1 LVPWSGQNA
10 LIRRIFQLVEAMK
23 EDLVM
28 EWTPEQ
34 DAQLTEMHRKRLS
47 VRFVADWMRWPAAAV
62 RLRLIE
68 LGLVKPLTARG
79 SSVVVRTARPATGN
93 GQPRHAATSQ
103 AADLDDDD
111 DDDLRAQPGCPR
123 GHLIPEAKIAAL
135 YSGTGGDYR

>member
-1 LVPWSGQNA
+1 
-10 LIRRIFQLVEAMK
+10 MK

-68 LGLVKPLTARG
+68 LGLVKPLTARAA
-79 SSVVVRTARPATGN
+79 SVVVRTAQQPGAADS
-93 GQPRHAATSQ
+93 QPRRAASPT
-103 AADLDDDD
+103 AELDDDEED
-111 DDDLRAQPGCPR
+111 ELRAQPGCPR

-135 YSGTGGDYR
+135 YSGTGSDYR

>member
-1 LVPWSGQNA
+1 LA
-10 LIRRIFQLVEAMK
+10 RRIFQLVEAMK

-68 LGLVKPLTARG
+68 LGLVKPLTARA
-79 SSVVVRTARPATGN
+79 SSVVVRTAQHPGAADS
-93 GQPRHAATSQ
+93 QPRRAANPT
-103 AADLDDDD
+103 AELDDDEED
-111 DDDLRAQPGCPR
+111 ELRAQPGCPR

-135 YSGTGGDYR
+135 YSGTGSDYR